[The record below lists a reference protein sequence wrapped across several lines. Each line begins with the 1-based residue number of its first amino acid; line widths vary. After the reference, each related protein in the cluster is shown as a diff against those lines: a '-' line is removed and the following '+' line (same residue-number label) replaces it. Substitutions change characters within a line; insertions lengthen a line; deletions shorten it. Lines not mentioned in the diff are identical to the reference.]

1 MLSLIKNTIQ
11 KFFYK
16 KSISKIVSHEQT
28 MSIKFILHQNDEIDI
43 EYDIPSNKSMKL
55 EDITGISERYA
66 ELLLGINYGLLKNQI
81 IDNLKTH
88 NTDSDDNQK
97 ILIIDNIIA
106 FYDILKKEMLKK
118 SAIYNQPVITP
129 SMVFSNKSV

>member
-1 MLSLIKNTIQ
+1 MLSLIKNIIQ
-11 KFFYK
+11 KLFCK
-16 KSISKIVSHEQT
+16 QPVPHTAIQEQT
-28 MSIKFILHQNDEIDI
+28 MSIKFILHQNDDIDI

-55 EDITGISERYA
+55 EDITGVSERYA

-81 IDNLKTH
+81 IDNLKMQ